1 MNSTGKSRTSYVQAK
16 PTKSTNSFIKRESD
30 LDLDLLLY
38 SFAQLEQFKILGKC
52 AYGLNRK
59 YFMSTV
65 LQYLYSIK
73 LKKYIQMPVTLN
85 IKGLF
90 TSLTWSALWEAS
102 R

>member
-16 PTKSTNSFIKRESD
+16 PTKSTNCFIKRESE

-38 SFAQLEQFKILGKC
+38 SAQLEQFKILGKC

-90 TSLTWSALWEAS
+90 TSLTWSALREAS